1 MKKIL
6 TTILMLIAIHLW
18 VNQPIA
24 DMYKWV
30 DQNGVTHYSDTPPAS
45 KQTVETLETPK
56 YTPPSSI
63 KDPEKPR
70 EDPKANSKSVPKKTA
85 LSRKNKINQY
95 SDKVVIFT
103 KSWCPYC
110 KKAIAFL
117 RSHQIQF
124 EQYDVEKDLKAAEK
138 MSALDGP
145 GGVPYAIIKGKPVY
159 GFSEAIYKKALGMR

>member
-6 TTILMLIAIHLW
+6 TAILTLIAIHLW

-45 KQTVETLETPK
+45 KQTVETIETPK
-56 YTPPSSI
+56 FTPTNSI
-63 KDPEKPR
+63 KDPKKPR
-70 EDPKANSKSVPKKTA
+70 EDPKVNSKSVPKKTA
-85 LSRKNKINQY
+85 LSRKKEINQY

-103 KSWCPYC
+103 KSWCPHC

-117 RSHQIQF
+117 RSHGIQF
-124 EQYDVEKDLKAAEK
+124 EQYDVEQDPKAAEK
-138 MSALDGP
+138 MSVLDGP
-145 GGVPYAIIKGKPVY
+145 GGVPYAIIKGQPVY
-159 GFSEAIYKKALGMR
+159 GFSEAIYKKALDIR